1 MNTIILDFT
10 DCKSYL
16 QIHMKLK
23 ETFGFPDFYGCN
35 LDALWDNLKEYCPP
49 LSIILISGINSL
61 PKEEKEYVTTCVLKV
76 FKDLNKKNPD
86 IIFEVIS

>member
-35 LDALWDNLKEYCPP
+35 LDALWDCLWEYCPP
-49 LSIILISGINSL
+49 STRVLIKGVNSL
-61 PKEEKEYVTTCVLKV
+61 PKEEKDYVVTRVFDV
-76 FKDLNKKNPD
+76 FKDLNEEEPD
-86 IIFEVIS
+86 IIFEVVS

>member
-35 LDALWDNLKEYCPP
+35 LDALWDSLWEYCPP
-49 LSIILISGINSL
+49 STRVLIKGVDSL
-61 PKEEKEYVTTCVLKV
+61 PKEEKDYVVTRVFDV
-76 FKDLNKKNPD
+76 FKDLNEEEPD